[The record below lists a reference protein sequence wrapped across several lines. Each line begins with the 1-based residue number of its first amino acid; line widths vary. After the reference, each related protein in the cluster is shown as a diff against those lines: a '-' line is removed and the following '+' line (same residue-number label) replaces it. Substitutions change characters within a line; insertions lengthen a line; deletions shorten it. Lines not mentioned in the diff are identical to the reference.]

1 MLMVWYKVVMVQKPQ
16 AEGVN
21 KNKPSETNIEV
32 FFLYHHFLSSEI
44 VKAGLCGNSLRP

>member
-21 KNKPSETNIEV
+21 KNKPSETNIE
-32 FFLYHHFLSSEI
+32 FFFYIIIFSQ
-44 VKAGLCGNSLRP
+44 VKLLRLDCVGTH